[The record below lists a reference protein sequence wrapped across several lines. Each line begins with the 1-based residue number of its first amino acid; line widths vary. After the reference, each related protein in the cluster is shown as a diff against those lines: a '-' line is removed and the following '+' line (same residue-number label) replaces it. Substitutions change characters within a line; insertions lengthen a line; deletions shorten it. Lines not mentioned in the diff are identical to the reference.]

1 VFVLYCRLENRDSR
15 HCKFLRAMLGK
26 LLDCVPPIIIY
37 GHQFTMASNHQHAAS
52 KYLEAYKLLPEN
64 PLINLCVGKT
74 FYFSL
79 FLVEYLHIYAFF
91 ILLVKL
97 NVKHNIMLFYLQEL
111 P

>member
-1 VFVLYCRLENRDSR
+1 
-15 HCKFLRAMLGK
+15 MLGK

-79 FLVEYLHIYAFF
+79 FFVEYLHIYAFF